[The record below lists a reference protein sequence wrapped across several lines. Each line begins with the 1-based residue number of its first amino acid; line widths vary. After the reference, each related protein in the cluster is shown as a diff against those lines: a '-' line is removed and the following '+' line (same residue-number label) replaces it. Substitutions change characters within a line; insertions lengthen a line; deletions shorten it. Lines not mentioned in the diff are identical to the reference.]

1 LLLKNLSGKII
12 VVEYR
17 AEVMRLIWWT
27 GVNADYGMLSF
38 PEAAFIFGLIEY
50 NALPRTWWKEHSAR
64 FVNDL

>member
-1 LLLKNLSGKII
+1 
-12 VVEYR
+12 
-17 AEVMRLIWWT
+17 MRLIWWT